1 MKEIENLLKKEFGI
15 DTYSNGDEI
24 HIKVDSFDEYIIREI
39 EEYGDFEELEI
50 KLIYVIEKIREMFD
64 IDIDYVLDKEEVV
77 LEIII

>member
-1 MKEIENLLKKEFGI
+1 MKEIESLLKKEFGI

-50 KLIYVIEKIREMFD
+50 KLISIVEKIREMFD
-64 IDIDYVLDKEEVV
+64 VDIDYVLDKEEVV

>member
-24 HIKVDSFDEYIIREI
+24 YIKVDSFDEYIIREI

-50 KLIYVIEKIREMFD
+50 KLISIVEKIREMFD
-64 IDIDYVLDKEEVV
+64 GDIDYVLDKEEVV

>member
-24 HIKVDSFDEYIIREI
+24 YIKVDSFDEYIIREI

-50 KLIYVIEKIREMFD
+50 KLISIIEKIREMFD

>member
-24 HIKVDSFDEYIIREI
+24 YIKVDSFDEYIIREI

-50 KLIYVIEKIREMFD
+50 KLISIVEKIREMFD
-64 IDIDYVLDKEEVV
+64 VDIDYVLDKEEVV

>member
-24 HIKVDSFDEYIIREI
+24 YIKVDSFDEYIIREI

-50 KLIYVIEKIREMFD
+50 KLISIIEKIREMFD
-64 IDIDYVLDKEEVV
+64 IDIDYVLDKEEIV

>member
-15 DTYSNGDEI
+15 DTYSNSDEI

-50 KLIYVIEKIREMFD
+50 KLISIIEKIREMFD

>member
-1 MKEIENLLKKEFGI
+1 MKGIENLLKKEFGI

-24 HIKVDSFDEYIIREI
+24 HIKVDSFDEYIISEI

-50 KLIYVIEKIREMFD
+50 KLISIVEKIREMFD
-64 IDIDYVLDKEEVV
+64 VDIDYVLDKEEVV

>member
-39 EEYGDFEELEI
+39 EEEGDFEEL
-50 KLIYVIEKIREMFD
+50 
-64 IDIDYVLDKEEVV
+64 
-77 LEIII
+77 